1 MDIYSG
7 YVHIR
12 WPRPCLHPTE
22 HGHILRTHPQDHG
35 HVPIDKLDISG
46 HTRWTCPVLLGHV
59 HPLVDITPVDPVD
72 MSTYSGHTSW
82 TYPRV
87 LGRVHIIMDMSIG
100 LGTYQLDISTSIG
113 TCPYHYGYV
122 QWPWDIPAGHIHVH
136 WDMSISLWT

>member
-22 HGHILRTHPQDHG
+22 HGHILRTHPQDHGHILRTHPQDHG

-82 TYPRV
+82 TYPRL
-87 LGRVHIIMDMSIG
+87 LGHVHIIMDMSSG

-113 TCPYHYGYV
+113 ICPYHYGHN
-122 QWPWDIPAGHIHVH
+122 AGG
-136 WDMSISLWT
+136 WLFP